1 MILPEAFCENVGLQ
15 NLGSMFIP
23 LVVAEK
29 YNLRRNACY
38 GIVNIAI
45 RDVSTDDL
53 GVAVGGMVSGYAMN
67 LLAQRSSLKFSEVKE
82 GNAIYYLADFKFS
95 NEELL
100 KFVVDVKPQR
110 SSQSETLRF
119 EQTFYQ

>member
-1 MILPEAFCENVGLQ
+1 MGLQ

-45 RDVSTDDL
+45 HDVSTDDL